1 MNAKTLQTTLVDLL
15 KRLASG
21 IKEVEFCIGFK
32 QLKQAENS
40 GHSYVIWS
48 FLSESEADLKDAI
61 TRLSIVYLK
70 FFILLSELKDKKQKS
85 GMSEIFRKYS
95 PLINELG
102 SKANRLLRE
111 VG

>member
-32 QLKQAENS
+32 RLKQAENP
-40 GHSYVIWS
+40 GNSYVSW
-48 FLSESEADLKDAI
+48 FFQSEAEASLADAI

-70 FFILLSELKDKKQKS
+70 LFILLNELKNMKQKP
-85 GMSEIFRKYS
+85 GMSGIFREYS
-95 PLINELG
+95 PLISKLG
-102 SKANRLLRE
+102 PKANRLLR
-111 VG
+111 GD

>member
-1 MNAKTLQTTLVDLL
+1 MNAKTLQAALVDLL
-15 KRLASG
+15 KILASG

-32 QLKQAENS
+32 RLKQAEKSCNS
-40 GHSYVIWS
+40 YPSWFS
-48 FLSESEADLKDAI
+48 RAEAQESLADTI

-70 FFILLSELKDKKQKS
+70 LFILLNELKDKKQKP

>member
-1 MNAKTLQTTLVDLL
+1 MNAKTLQAALVDLL
-15 KRLASG
+15 KILASG
-21 IKEVEFCIGFK
+21 IKEVEFCIGFR
-32 QLKQAENS
+32 QLKHAENP
-40 GHSYVIWS
+40 GNSYVSW
-48 FLSESEADLKDAI
+48 FFQSESEADLKDAI

-70 FFILLSELKDKKQKS
+70 LFILLNELKDKKQKP

-102 SKANRLLRE
+102 TKANRLLRE